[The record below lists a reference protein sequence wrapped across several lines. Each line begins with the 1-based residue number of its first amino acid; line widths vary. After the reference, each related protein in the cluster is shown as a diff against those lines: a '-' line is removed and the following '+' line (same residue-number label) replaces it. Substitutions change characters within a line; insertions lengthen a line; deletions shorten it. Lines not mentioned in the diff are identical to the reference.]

1 MSILPASPRRA
12 QQTAPARSALPDR
25 RTRTLLYIG
34 LAVATLVA
42 LLVAAAVAREAA
54 HTTHMDGVD
63 LSPSGD
69 HWFGTDRLGRDM
81 LARTLVGL
89 RLSLVVGTSAAL
101 ASSVIAI
108 LLTGVAMVGGRRAE
122 AVVNWLVDLALA
134 LPHLVLLILLT
145 FAMGGGTEA
154 VVIAIAVTHWPSLTR
169 VLMAQARTV
178 MASEYVAGSRAL
190 GTGPVTVARR
200 HLFPHLLPHFVVG
213 TALMFPH
220 AILHEAS
227 LSFLGLGIDPSQP
240 AIGILLADSMK
251 VLSAGM
257 WWLAVLPG
265 VCLLVMVKLVD
276 SIGEN
281 LRSILDP
288 RSYHL

>member
-1 MSILPASPRRA
+1 MS
-12 QQTAPARSALPDR
+12 APAVARRSLALPDR
-25 RTRTLLYIG
+25 RTRIVAFLV
-34 LAVATLVA
+34 LAVLLLIGVVVA
-42 LLVAAAVAREAA
+42 GTVAQDAAR
-54 HTTHMDGVD
+54 TTHLDAVSQG
-63 LSPSGD
+63 PSAA

-89 RLSLVVGTSAAL
+89 RLSLVVGTTAAL
-101 ASSVIAI
+101 ASAVIAVV
-108 LLTGVAMVGGRRAE
+108 LATVSVTVGRWAE
-122 AVVNWLVDLALA
+122 TAVNWLVDFFLA
-134 LPHLVLLILLT
+134 LPHLVLLILLA
-145 FAMGGGTEA
+145 FALGGGTQA
-154 VVIAIAVTHWPSLTR
+154 VIIAVAITHWPTLTR
-169 VLMAQARTV
+169 VLQAQARQV
-178 MASEYVAGSRAL
+178 VASEYVASSRAL
-190 GTGPVTVARR
+190 GTSGFALARG
-200 HLFPHLLPHFVVG
+200 HLLPHLLPHFVVG

-220 AILHEAS
+220 AILHEAA

-240 AIGILLADSMK
+240 AIGILLSDSMK

-281 LRSILDP
+281 LRSVIDP

>member
-1 MSILPASPRRA
+1 MS
-12 QQTAPARSALPDR
+12 
-25 RTRTLLYIG
+25 
-34 LAVATLVA
+34 
-42 LLVAAAVAREAA
+42 
-54 HTTHMDGVD
+54 TTHMPTSTPRLLADRRVRTLAFLTLAALVLLALVIAGGLAQSTAGTTHLDAVD
-63 LSPSGD
+63 QPPSAD

-89 RLSLVVGTSAAL
+89 RLSLVVGTTAAL
-101 ASSVIAI
+101 ASSVIAVI
-108 LLTGVAMVGGRRAE
+108 LASVAVIGGRWAE
-122 AVVNWLVDLALA
+122 AAVNWLVDLFLA
-134 LPHLVLLILLT
+134 LPHLVLLILLA
-145 FAMGGGTEA
+145 FALGGGTRA
-154 VVIAIAVTHWPSLTR
+154 VIIAIAITHWPTLTR
-169 VLMAQARTV
+169 VLQAQARTV
-178 MASEYVAGSRAL
+178 IASEYVASSYAL
-190 GTGPVTVARR
+190 GTSRLELARR
-200 HLFPHLLPHFVVG
+200 HLVPHLLPHFIVG

-220 AILHEAS
+220 AILHEAA

-257 WWLAVLPG
+257 WWLALLPG